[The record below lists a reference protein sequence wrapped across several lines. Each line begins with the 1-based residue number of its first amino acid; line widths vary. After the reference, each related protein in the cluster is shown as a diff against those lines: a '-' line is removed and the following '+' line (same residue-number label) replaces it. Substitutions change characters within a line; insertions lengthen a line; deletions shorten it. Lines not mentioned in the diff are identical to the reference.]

1 MEGHN
6 HGYGHGRSQSQSQV
20 TIVAQTACHAEV
32 LHISRDVFKC
42 KDMPCMYVHVCFFVA
57 FCVCAYVRA
66 LKQPSMPSTRQ
77 SHSLSR
83 ARENHAYVRTNHFS
97 QRVRTRNNKKNMI
110 RYCTRRFTVDDS
122 VQKALFLNKN
132 TRGKTTRLWKCS

>member
-20 TIVAQTACHAEV
+20 TIVAQTACHFTFRETSSSV
-32 LHISRDVFKC
+32 RICHV
-42 KDMPCMYVHVCFFVA
+42 CMYTCASLWRF
-57 FCVCAYVRA
+57 VCAYVRA

-83 ARENHAYVRTNHFS
+83 ARENHAYMRTNHFS
-97 QRVRTRNNKKNMI
+97 QRVRIRNNKKNMI